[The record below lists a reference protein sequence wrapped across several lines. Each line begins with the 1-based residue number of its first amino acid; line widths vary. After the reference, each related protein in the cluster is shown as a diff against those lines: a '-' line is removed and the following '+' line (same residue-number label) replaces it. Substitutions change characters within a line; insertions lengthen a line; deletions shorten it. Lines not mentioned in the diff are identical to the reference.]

1 MADLDDL
8 KATFAHMI
16 AALSTRN
23 ADAASTAVHEE
34 IVLFHHLAPFPVDG
48 KTTFHQ
54 ALQQAFAYRESE
66 TVMPINPQFRIWGT
80 TGIAWGHSAVTKK
93 PKDGPLV
100 TEFLRYTWTFTK
112 TEEGWR
118 VVAVHNSR
126 LPT

>member
-8 KATFAHMI
+8 KATFAQLI
-16 AALSTRN
+16 EALSARN
-23 ADAASTAVHEE
+23 ADAVATVVHEE
-34 IVLFHHLAPFPVDG
+34 VVLFHHLSPFPVDG
-48 KTTFHQ
+48 KTTFHH
-54 ALQQAFAYRESE
+54 ALQQTFAYRESE
-66 TVMPINPQFRIWGT
+66 TVTPINPQFRILGM

-93 PKDGPLV
+93 PKDGPLT
-100 TEFLRYTWTFTK
+100 TEFLRYTWIFTK